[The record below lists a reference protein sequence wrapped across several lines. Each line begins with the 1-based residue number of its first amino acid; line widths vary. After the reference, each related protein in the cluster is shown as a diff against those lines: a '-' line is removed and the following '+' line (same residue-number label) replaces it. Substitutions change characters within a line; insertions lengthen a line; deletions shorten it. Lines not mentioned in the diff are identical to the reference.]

1 MSKFE
6 YLLIFIGK
14 NGFGRMTITLDKPL
28 TDAETIEQLDNA
40 LREQSEKNGD
50 RDDSLF
56 VINYKLL
63 KSYTI

>member
-1 MSKFE
+1 MNKFE

-14 NGFGRMTITLDKPL
+14 NGFGRITITLDKPI
-28 TDAETIEQLDNA
+28 TDMDTITQLDEA
-40 LREQSEKNGD
+40 LRKQSEESGD
-50 RDDSLF
+50 KDETLF